1 MRIGVPTEIKKNE
14 SRVGLTPAGAQL
26 LKDAGH
32 EVLIQRGAGE
42 GSGLTDDL
50 YERAGAKIV
59 ADKEGVWAAADM
71 IVKVKEPIAPEFG
84 LMREGQILF
93 TYLHLA
99 AAQELGQELIK
110 RKVDAVAY
118 ETIETQQGKLPL
130 LNPMSAV
137 AGRMAVQAGAKLLEA
152 EHGGKGILL
161 GGVPG
166 VRRGRVAIIGGGI
179 VGANAARVAVGLG
192 AQVTVLDIN
201 LDVLGYLDDVYQ
213 GRIHTVYSDPMTIE
227 EAVTRADLVVGAVLV
242 AGAHVPRLVA
252 REMVSRMEK
261 GSVIVDVAVDQGGCV
276 ETTKPTTHED
286 PTYLVDDVIHYCVAN
301 MPGSVPRTST
311 FALTNATT
319 PYVLALANKGLERA
333 ADEDRALRRGI
344 NTYRGQVPHHA
355 VAQALGVDCQPL
367 PDPLSGR

>member
-26 LKDAGH
+26 LTNAGH
-32 EVLIQRGAGE
+32 EVLVERGAGAV
-42 GSGLTDDL
+42 SGLSDDL
-50 YERAGAKIV
+50 YQRAGATIAGDRK
-59 ADKEGVWAAADM
+59 AVWAEADM
-71 IVKVKEPIAPEFG
+71 IVKVKEPIATEFE

-99 AAQELGQELIK
+99 AEQELGRELIE
-110 RKVDAVAY
+110 RKVDGVAY

-137 AGRMAVQAGAKLLEA
+137 AGRMAVQAGAKLLEE

-179 VGANAARVAVGLG
+179 VGAQAARVAMGLG

-201 LDVLGYLDDVYQ
+201 LDTLGYLDDVYA
-213 GRIHTVYSDPMTIE
+213 GRIHTLYSDPMTIE
-227 EAVTRADLVVGAVLV
+227 ETVTRADLVVGAVLV
-242 AGAHVPRLVA
+242 AGARAPRLVT
-252 REMVSRMEK
+252 REMVSRMEA

-276 ETTKPTTHED
+276 ETSRPTTHEE

-319 PYVLALANKGLERA
+319 PYVLAIANKGLERA
-333 ADEDRALRRGI
+333 ADDDPALRRGI
-344 NTYRGQVPHHA
+344 NTYRGKVPHAA
-355 VAQALGVDCQPL
+355 VAKALSVDHTPL
-367 PDPLSGR
+367 PGTLSAS

>member
-26 LKDAGH
+26 LTNAGH
-32 EVLIQRGAGE
+32 QVLVQRGAGD
-42 GSGLTDDL
+42 GSGLTDGL
-50 YERAGAKIV
+50 YERAGARIV
-59 ADKEGVWAAADM
+59 PDKEAVWGEAEM
-71 IVKVKEPIAPEFG
+71 IVKVKEPIAPEFE
-84 LMREGQILF
+84 LMRQGQILF

-99 AAQELGQELIK
+99 AAQELGHELIK
-110 RKVDAVAY
+110 REVDSVAY
-118 ETIETQQGKLPL
+118 ETIETASGKLPL

-137 AGRMAVQAGAKLLEA
+137 AGRMSVQAGAKLLEA

-179 VGANAARVAVGLG
+179 VGAQAARVAVGFG

-201 LDVLGYLDDVYQ
+201 LDTLGYLDDVYQ

-227 EAVTRADLVVGAVLV
+227 EAVTRADLVIGAVLV
-242 AGAHVPRLVA
+242 AGARAPRLVT
-252 REMVSRMEK
+252 RDVVSRMEN

-276 ETTKPTTHED
+276 ETSRPTTHED
-286 PTYLVDDVIHYCVAN
+286 PTYLVDGVIHYCVAN

-319 PYVLALANKGLERA
+319 PYVLDLANKGLERA
-333 ADEDRALRRGI
+333 ANEDRAMRRGI
-344 NTYRGQVPHHA
+344 NTYRGQVPHAA
-355 VAQALGVDCQPL
+355 VAQALGVAHQPL
-367 PDPLSGR
+367 PEVLR